1 MSQIINSHYVPLQP
15 PYPIIY
21 CDTSGTGYI
30 VTEPFR
36 KRIAISHG
44 SDSLYWAI
52 KRLAT
57 KRGAAAFVFFFFLMT
72 PFWKEKVCGSCGC
85 SV

>member
-57 KRGAAAFVFFFFLMT
+57 KRGAAAFVFFLLSYDSFLER
-72 PFWKEKVCGSCGC
+72 K
-85 SV
+85 SVWFMWL